1 MRTSGERC
9 SSKSWITSTQVK
21 NNKVETL
28 EEENT
33 IAVMAL
39 DPNKIRAD
47 FPILDQEVNGYPL
60 VYLDNGAS
68 SQKPKAVID
77 TISKYYEHEHSNIH
91 RGVHTL
97 SGKATEKYELVRG
110 KVRKLINAA
119 HEHEIIFTRGTTES
133 INLLASS
140 LGRSAISE
148 GDEIIVSE
156 LEHHS
161 NIVPWQLL
169 CEKSGAKLKVIPVDD
184 NGNLE
189 LGAYD
194 ELLNDKTRIVSV
206 AHVSNTLGTVLPLK
220 EIVEKAHDQG
230 ALVVIDGAQAVP
242 HMSVDVQDLNC
253 DFYCFSSH
261 KMFGPTGV
269 GVLYGKED
277 LLNELPPYH
286 GGGNMIS
293 RVTFEKTEYNEL
305 PHKFEA
311 GTPNIAGGMGLGAAI
326 DYIEALGYENI
337 EAYESDLL
345 SYALEK
351 LKGIEGLR
359 LIGEPEEQA
368 CVISFLLGEHH
379 PSDVGAILDRQ
390 GIAVRTGHHCTQP
403 LMDRYGIAGTVRA
416 SFSFYNTK
424 EEVDILVAG
433 IEKARSML
441 G

>member
-1 MRTSGERC
+1 
-9 SSKSWITSTQVK
+9 
-21 NNKVETL
+21 
-28 EEENT
+28 
-33 IAVMAL
+33 MAL

-77 TISKYYEHEHSNIH
+77 TISEYYEHEHSNIH
-91 RGVHTL
+91 RGIHTL

-110 KVRKLINAA
+110 KVRNLINAA

-169 CEKSGAKLKVIPVDD
+169 CENSGAKLKVIPVDD

-220 EIVEKAHDQG
+220 EIIEKAHDQG

-277 LLNELPPYH
+277 LLNE
-286 GGGNMIS
+286 
-293 RVTFEKTEYNEL
+293 V

-424 EEVDILVAG
+424 EEVEILVAG

>member
-1 MRTSGERC
+1 MP
-9 SSKSWITSTQVK
+9 
-21 NNKVETL
+21 L
-28 EEENT
+28 E
-33 IAVMAL
+33 
-39 DPNKIRAD
+39 PHKIRLD

-77 TISKYYEHEHSNIH
+77 AVSKYYEREHSNIH
-91 RGVHTL
+91 RGVHAL
-97 SGKATEKYELVRG
+97 SGKATEKYEEVRE
-110 KVRKLINAA
+110 KVKNLINAE
-119 HEHEIIFTRGTTES
+119 HNHEIIFTRGTTES
-133 INLLASS
+133 INLLANCM
-140 LGRSAISE
+140 GRSIISA
-148 GDEIIVSE
+148 GDEIIVTE

-161 NIVPWQLL
+161 NIVPWQFV
-169 CEKSGAKLKVIPVDD
+169 CEEKGAILKVIPVDD
-184 NGNLE
+184 MGNIDLQ
-189 LGAYD
+189 AYSA
-194 ELLNDKTRIVSV
+194 LISDKTKVVAV

-220 EIVEKAHDQG
+220 EIIGRAHDYG

-242 HMSVDVQDLNC
+242 HMAVDVQALNA

-293 RVTFEKTEYNEL
+293 RVSFEKTEYNDL

-311 GTPNIAGGMGLGAAI
+311 GTPNIAGGIGLGAAV
-326 DYIEALGYENI
+326 DYINALGYDNI
-337 EAYESDLL
+337 QAYEQELFN
-345 SYALEK
+345 YALK
-351 LKGIEGLR
+351 QLRSIDGLR
-359 LIGEPEEQA
+359 FIGEPDEQA
-368 CVISFLLGEHH
+368 SVISFLLKNHH
-379 PSDVGAILDRQ
+379 PFDVGSILDKL

-403 LMDRYGIAGTVRA
+403 LMDRFGIAGTVRA

-424 EEVDILVAG
+424 EEVDKLVDG
-433 IEKARSML
+433 IEKAGSML

>member
-1 MRTSGERC
+1 
-9 SSKSWITSTQVK
+9 
-21 NNKVETL
+21 VETL
-28 EEENT
+28 EEEHT

-68 SQKPKAVID
+68 SQKPQVVID

-119 HEHEIIFTRGTTES
+119 HDHEIIFTRGTTES

-140 LGRSAISE
+140 LGMSAISE

-169 CEKSGAKLKVIPVDD
+169 CERSGAKLKVIPVDD
-184 NGNLE
+184 NGNVE

-220 EIVEKAHDQG
+220 EIIKKAHNQG

-269 GVLYGKED
+269 GILYGKED

-345 SYALEK
+345 SYALQK

-359 LIGEPEEQA
+359 LIR
-368 CVISFLLGEHH
+368 CH
-379 PSDVGAILDRQ
+379 P
-390 GIAVRTGHHCTQP
+390 
-403 LMDRYGIAGTVRA
+403 
-416 SFSFYNTK
+416 
-424 EEVDILVAG
+424 
-433 IEKARSML
+433 
-441 G
+441 

>member
-1 MRTSGERC
+1 M
-9 SSKSWITSTQVK
+9 I
-21 NNKVETL
+21 
-28 EEENT
+28 
-33 IAVMAL
+33 L

-47 FPILDQEVNGYPL
+47 FPILNQEVNGYPL

-77 TISKYYEHEHSNIH
+77 AVCEYYTHDHSNIH

-97 SGKATEKYELVRG
+97 SGKATEQYELVRE
-110 KVRKLINAA
+110 KVKNLVNAA
-119 HEHEIIFTRGTTES
+119 HAHEIIFTRGTTES

-140 LGRSAISE
+140 LGRSVISQ

-169 CEKSGAKLKVIPVDD
+169 CENTGAKLKVIPVDD

-189 LGAYD
+189 MGAYD

-220 EIVEKAHDQG
+220 EIIEKAHNQG
-230 ALVVIDGAQAVP
+230 ALVAIDGAQAVP

-277 LLNELPPYH
+277 LLNKLPPYH

-293 RVTFEKTEYNEL
+293 SVTFEKTEYNDL

-311 GTPNIAGGMGLGAAI
+311 GTPNIAGGIGLGAAI
-326 DYIEALGYENI
+326 DYIEGVGYENI
-337 EAYESDLL
+337 EIYERTLLAYAIQE
-345 SYALEK
+345 
-351 LKGIEGLR
+351 LKKVKGLR
-359 LIGEPEEQA
+359 LIGEPKDQA
-368 CVISFLLGEHH
+368 GVISFLLGVHH
-379 PSDVGAILDRQ
+379 PLDVGTILDQ
-390 GIAVRTGHHCTQP
+390 LGIAVRTGHHCTQP
-403 LMDRYGIAGTVRA
+403 LMDRFGITGTVRA
-416 SFSFYNTK
+416 SFSFYNIK
-424 EEVDILVAG
+424 EEVDKLVAG
-433 IEKARSML
+433 ILKAGSLL